1 MNPSIH
7 FRSGGDLGQSDE
19 VPDEMSVRDEMAM
32 KTGLAVLTHALRLTP
47 RHIETAAGSTAQG
60 GLEE

>member
-7 FRSGGDLGQSDE
+7 FRSGDDLGQSDE

-32 KTGLAVLTHALRLTP
+32 KTAFAVLAHTLRLTP
-47 RHIETAAGSTAQG
+47 RHIETAAPLKAQG
-60 GLEE
+60 GLHR